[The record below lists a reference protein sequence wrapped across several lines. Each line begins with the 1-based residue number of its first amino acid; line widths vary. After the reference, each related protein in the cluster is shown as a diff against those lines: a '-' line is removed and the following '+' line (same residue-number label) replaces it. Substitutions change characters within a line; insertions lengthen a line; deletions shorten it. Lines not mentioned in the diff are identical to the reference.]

1 MVNPKVVSTD
11 DMLTQVITGL
21 RTAAVRP
28 NVLGYVPHK
37 KQGLFHG
44 SGTKGRLY
52 IGGNRSGKTTAGV
65 VEGIWRLTGKHPTAK
80 PPFIATPERPIRG
93 RVVGVDYPNGIEK
106 ILLPEYARWT
116 PASELYG
123 GNWEKAYNKKLKV
136 LTYKNGSTV
145 EFMSYDQDVD
155 KFAGTSRDFIHFD
168 EEPPEPIYD
177 ECIARLID
185 TGGPWWMTMTPVEG
199 MTWIYDRIYIPGT
212 EGAVAKGQKE
222 SHITVIEAHMAENPH
237 LNKNEVQLYLSGLTP
252 DERKA
257 RGEGKFVQMGGLVFK
272 TFNPQVHVKYEGDA
286 GYIPISE
293 FKKPGWRIF
302 CSLDSGFNNPTC
314 VLWHAVNANNEVITF
329 AEHYQ
334 REWTVQQHAD
344 KIHGMNAA
352 HGFKPDIYVCDPAC
366 GQRKETTGTS
376 VQQEYQIQGLPFT
389 LGNNDVAS
397 GISRMNQY
405 LREVNGRPPKWII
418 YGNCMYLI
426 KELARL
432 RWKSYASK
440 KVANQHNKMDAIH
453 KKDDHAPDSARY
465 FFTMM
470 PDLGPSPE
478 SLKADDSWKG
488 QFAGSPK
495 GQPIDQ
501 PRYDEGLMKERHQ
514 SENTQWVINPVRDRT
529 EWVPDEYGL
538 I

>member
-1 MVNPKVVSTD
+1 MAVNRIVSTD
-11 DMLTQVITGL
+11 DLLSQVITGL

-37 KQGLFHG
+37 KQALFHNAT
-44 SGTKGRLY
+44 TKGRLY
-52 IGGNRSGKTTAGV
+52 IGGNRSGKTTGGV
-65 VEGIWRLTGKHPTAK
+65 VEGIWRLTGKHPAAK

-116 PASELYG
+116 PASSLYG
-123 GNWEKAYNKKLKV
+123 GAWDKAYNKKLKI
-136 LTYKNGSTV
+136 LTYKDGSTV

-177 ECIARLID
+177 ECIARLVD

-199 MTWIYDRIYIPGT
+199 MTWIYDRIYLPGT
-212 EGAVAKGQKE
+212 EGQ
-222 SHITVIEAHMAENPH
+222 SPHITVIEAHMAENPH

-272 TFNPQVHVKYEGDA
+272 TFNPQVHVKYDGDP
-286 GYIPISE
+286 GYIPIE
-293 FKKPGWRIF
+293 KFRGPEWRIF

-314 VLWHAVNANNEVITF
+314 VLWHAVDVNHNVITF

-344 KIHGMNAA
+344 VIHSMNKA
-352 HGFKPDIYVCDPAC
+352 HGFIPDIYVCDPAC

-376 VQQEYQIQGLPFT
+376 VQQEYQMQNIPFM

-405 LREVNGRPPKWII
+405 LREVNGNPPKWII
-418 YGNCMYLI
+418 YGNCTNLI

-432 RWKSYASK
+432 RWKSYTSK

-478 SLKADDSWKG
+478 SLKKDDSW
-488 QFAGSPK
+488 QQQLAGSPK
-495 GQPIDQ
+495 GQPIDE
-501 PRYDEGLMKERHQ
+501 PRIDENLKRERQLMIANGGVMPK
-514 SENTQWVINPVRDRT
+514 T
-529 EWVPDEYGL
+529 EWTIVDEYMGG
-538 I
+538 IF